1 MNMLLVSES
10 FMVVESLETLFK
22 DEYKDINIKTIKK
35 LNKYSDL
42 DGMDFIFVDIRNDIP
57 NQLEIIEYGKNE
69 LENKIVILD
78 VQRRGKIL
86 KKIISLGVEGYIID
100 ILDKE
105 EFLYIINK
113 IMSGKK
119 FYDADLLQEM
129 FKHEKK
135 HIKYALTK
143 REEEVL
149 ELVGK
154 GLNNKEIGK
163 ELYITEYTVKK
174 HISSIFIKLKIKNR
188 EEAIEYVKYNNV
200 SHEE

>member
-10 FMVVESLETLFK
+10 FMVVEGLETLFK

-42 DGMDFIFVDIRNDIP
+42 DGMDFIFVDIRNDISS
-57 NQLEIIEYGKNE
+57 QLEFIEYGKKI

-78 VQRRGKIL
+78 LQRRGNIL
-86 KKIISLGVEGYIID
+86 KKAIELGIDGYLVDIID
-100 ILDKE
+100 KD

-113 IMSGKK
+113 IMLGKK
-119 FYDADLLQEM
+119 FYDAESLQKM
-129 FKHEKK
+129 FKHEKT
-135 HIKYALTK
+135 HIKYDITK

-149 ELVGK
+149 KLIGQ

-163 ELYITEYTVKK
+163 RLYITEYTVKK
-174 HISSIFIKLKIKNR
+174 HISNIFIKLKLKNR
-188 EEAIEYVKYNNV
+188 SEAIEYIKYNGL
-200 SHEE
+200 SSK